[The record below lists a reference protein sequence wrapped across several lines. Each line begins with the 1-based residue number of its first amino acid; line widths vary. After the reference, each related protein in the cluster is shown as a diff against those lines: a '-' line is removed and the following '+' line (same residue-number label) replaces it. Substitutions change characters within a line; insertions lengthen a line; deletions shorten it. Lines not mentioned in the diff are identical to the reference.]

1 MTVHPTRAYYSRT
14 CTPLPQVM
22 FFGITREVPMW
33 QSRGILGLS
42 LALLLAPVGIGFAHG
57 SGSMGAGRGAG
68 SMGVSRPGAPD
79 DRAKSAYN
87 TGVHSIKK
95 AQEYEAD
102 AAKAATPEKSAKA
115 RDKAQQNY
123 SKALE
128 QFIDAVSLQPQ
139 MYQAWNYMGF
149 ANRHL
154 GNYDAALSAYAKA
167 LELNPA
173 YPEAIEYRGE
183 AYLGLNKIDEAKE
196 AYMTLFRES
205 RGLAD
210 ELMTAMRRWT
220 DARRTDAQ
228 GLAPDVIE
236 AFSKW
241 VDERAGIAAQTAS
254 LALGAQAAW
263 K

>member
-1 MTVHPTRAYYSRT
+1 MRVSRS
-14 CTPLPQVM
+14 
-22 FFGITREVPMW
+22 I
-33 QSRGILGLS
+33 LS
-42 LALLLAPVGIGFAHG
+42 LTIALALAPVGIGFAHG
-57 SGSMGAGRGAG
+57 GGSMSGGGADSMSGS
-68 SMGVSRPGAPD
+68 RPSSPENA
-79 DRAKSAYN
+79 AKAAYN
-87 TGVHSIKK
+87 SGVRSIKEAK
-95 AQEYEAD
+95 QYESD
-102 AAKAATPEKSAKA
+102 AAKASNPQKSAKA
-115 RDKAQQNY
+115 LDKAHQYY

-128 QFIDAVSLQPQ
+128 QFIDAVSQEPK
-139 MYQAWNYMGF
+139 MYQAWNYIGF

-154 GNYDAALSAYAKA
+154 GSYDAALSAYAKA

-220 DARRTDAQ
+220 EARRTDAQ
-228 GLAPDVIE
+228 GVAPEVVE

-254 LALGAQAAW
+254 LAVGAQTPW

>member
-1 MTVHPTRAYYSRT
+1 MRV
-14 CTPLPQVM
+14 
-22 FFGITREVPMW
+22 
-33 QSRGILGLS
+33 SRGILS
-42 LALLLAPVGIGFAHG
+42 LTVALALAPVGIGFAHG
-57 SGSMGAGRGAG
+57 GGSMSGGGADSMSGS
-68 SMGVSRPGAPD
+68 RPSSPENA
-79 DRAKSAYN
+79 AKAAYN
-87 TGVHSIKK
+87 SGVRSIKEAK
-95 AQEYEAD
+95 QYESD
-102 AAKAATPEKSAKA
+102 AAKASNPQKSAKA
-115 RDKAQQNY
+115 LDKAHQHY

-128 QFIDAVSLQPQ
+128 QFIDAVSQEPK
-139 MYQAWNYMGF
+139 MYQAWNYIGF

-154 GNYDAALSAYAKA
+154 GSYDAALSAYAKA

-220 DARRTDAQ
+220 EARRTDAQ
-228 GLAPDVIE
+228 GVAPDVVE

-254 LALGAQAAW
+254 LAVGAQTPW